1 MRPAPLPAL
10 ALAALTALYARP
22 AAAQRAAYARPDEL
36 APEGPAHVLDFSL
49 QARYA
54 RVLDPDR
61 AAGLANLG
69 GFALRT
75 RVLLGRTVGYVGGL
89 DGEVGGSDTG
99 AVYGLTAHVLGAGL
113 RWGAAGVVALHAGAG
128 FDGVVGSVPLAARF
142 PVQLMV
148 ACDLGPVRLQAHA
161 GIAFVAG
168 APERRDGSSWLP
180 LGDEVDAGLLVRLGR
195 QRRYWSRT
203 SGGGGPGLGVVY
215 REFMGT
221 RSVGVVLALELTG
234 AQ

>member
-1 MRPAPLPAL
+1 MRPSPAL
-10 ALAALTALYARP
+10 ALAALVALHPRP

-36 APEGPAHVLDFSL
+36 RPEALPHVLDFSL

-69 GFALRT
+69 GFALRA
-75 RVLLGRTVGYVGGL
+75 RALLGRSVGYAVGL

-99 AVYGLTAHVLGAGL
+99 AVYELTAHLLGVGL
-113 RWGAAGVVALHAGAG
+113 RWGAAGVVALHGGVG
-128 FDGVVGSVPLAARF
+128 FDGVVDSVPLAARF

-148 ACDLGPVRLQAHA
+148 ACDLGPLRLHA
-161 GIAFVAG
+161 WAGAAFVAG
-168 APERRDGSSWLP
+168 ADARRNGSSWLP

-195 QRRYWSRT
+195 QHRYWART
-203 SGGGGPGLGVVY
+203 SGGGGPGLGVTY

-221 RSVGVVLALELTG
+221 RSVGVVLALDLTG